1 MDGCFVIFVIR
12 DGRYNN
18 WMKNAILL
26 LLGLFIGAVGASIVG
41 NALRA
46 RDAYARGTMDVMQ
59 HHYGSLRENLRA
71 KQCNATKTAFALAQ
85 LRALSNEI
93 EPAVYPDSTPESAF
107 REFSSRLRDA
117 LDAGIAAAPADC
129 AALAPIAEK
138 VGKVCDECH
147 QQYR

>member
-1 MDGCFVIFVIR
+1 
-12 DGRYNN
+12 
-18 WMKNAILL
+18 MKQAVLL
-26 LLGLFIGAVGASIVG
+26 MIGLAIGAVAALTVA

-46 RDAYARGTMDVMQ
+46 RDAYPRGAMDVMQ

-71 KQCNATKTAFALAQ
+71 KRCDQQKSAFALTQ
-85 LRALSNEI
+85 LRELSNEI

-107 REFSSRLRDA
+107 REFNSRLRDA

-129 AALAPIAEK
+129 TALAVVAEK
-138 VGKVCDECH
+138 IGKVCDECH

>member
-1 MDGCFVIFVIR
+1 
-12 DGRYNN
+12 
-18 WMKNAILL
+18 MKQIALL
-26 LLGLFIGAVGASIVG
+26 LIGLVVGAMGAVIVA

-46 RDAYARGTMDVMQ
+46 RDAYARGAMDVMQ

-71 KQCNATKTAFALAQ
+71 QRCEASKSAQALTQ

-107 REFSSRLRDA
+107 REYGSRLRDA

-138 VGKVCDECH
+138 IGKVCDECH

>member
-1 MDGCFVIFVIR
+1 MG
-12 DGRYNN
+12 
-18 WMKNAILL
+18 MKNAILFL
-26 LLGLFIGAVGASIVG
+26 VGLIIGAAGAGIVG

-59 HHYGSLRENLRA
+59 HHYGSLRESLRT
-71 KQCNATKTAFALAQ
+71 KQCNAARTAFALAQ
-85 LRALSNEI
+85 LRALGNEI
-93 EPAVYPDSTPESAF
+93 EPAVYADSTPESSF

-129 AALAPIAEK
+129 TALAQVAEK

>member
-1 MDGCFVIFVIR
+1 
-12 DGRYNN
+12 
-18 WMKNAILL
+18 MKHAILFL
-26 LLGLFIGAVGASIVG
+26 VGVLIGAVGATIVA

-46 RDAYARGTMDVMQ
+46 RDAYARGAMDVMQ
-59 HHYGSLRENLRA
+59 HHHGGLRETLRA
-71 KQCNATKTAFALAQ
+71 KQCNANRTATTLTQ

-93 EPAVYPDSTPESAF
+93 EPAVYPDSTPESSF

-129 AALAPIAEK
+129 AALAPIVEK
-138 VGKVCDECH
+138 VGKVCEECH

>member
-1 MDGCFVIFVIR
+1 
-12 DGRYNN
+12 
-18 WMKNAILL
+18 MKHAALFL
-26 LLGLFIGAVGASIVG
+26 VGLIIGAVGAVIVA

-46 RDAYARGTMDVMQ
+46 RDAYARGAMDVMQ

-71 KQCNATKTAFALAQ
+71 KRCDAHKTALALSQ
-85 LRALSNEI
+85 LRALGNEI
-93 EPAVYPDSTPESAF
+93 EPAVYPDSTPESSF

-129 AALAPIAEK
+129 AALAPVVEK
-138 VGKVCDECH
+138 VGKVCEECH

>member
-1 MDGCFVIFVIR
+1 MLSALSFQSVA
-12 DGRYNN
+12 
-18 WMKNAILL
+18 MKQIVLL
-26 LLGLFIGAVGASIVG
+26 LIGLVVGAMGAVIVT

-46 RDAYARGTMDVMQ
+46 RDAYARGAMDVMQ
-59 HHYGSLRENLRA
+59 HHYGSLREDLRA
-71 KQCNATKTAFALAQ
+71 KRCDARKSLLALTQ

-107 REFSSRLRDA
+107 REFSARLRDA
-117 LDAGIAAAPADC
+117 LDAGVAAAPADC
-129 AALAPIAEK
+129 GALAPVAEK